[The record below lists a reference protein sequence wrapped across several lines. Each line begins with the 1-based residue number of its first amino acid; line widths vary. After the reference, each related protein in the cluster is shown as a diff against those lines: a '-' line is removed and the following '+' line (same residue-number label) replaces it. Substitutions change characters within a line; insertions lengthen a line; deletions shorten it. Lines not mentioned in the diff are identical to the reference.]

1 MLAKQA
7 YHLIMENENG
17 LFAPQYRDED
27 AARAHL
33 EKIRWPDGPVCPHC
47 GVINEATKL
56 EPHAGSKNGV
66 RKGVYQCNDCRKQFT
81 ITVGTIFED
90 SHVPLHK
97 WLLAI
102 HLMCSS
108 KKGISAHQLMRNL
121 ELGSY
126 RTAWFMAHR
135 IRWALTQDPI
145 KEALDGIVE
154 VDECYIGGKVRTIP
168 QTVKPGERPK
178 DRASGFDNKA
188 PVVSVLQRGGKVRSH
203 CVEKVTA
210 KNIRPIIEEMVSPN
224 AHLMADTSS
233 VLESAGATRQH
244 SQVNHR
250 AEEYVRYQDNV
261 CITTNSVESYFALLK
276 RGNYGVY
283 HHWGKKYMPQYLRE
297 FDWRYNVRTVPD
309 IERTVLLMKAV
320 GGKRLY
326 LKPPNQNQPNLSK
339 PSAKNPSRDST
350 ALPH

>member
-1 MLAKQA
+1 MKNTGLLAPEYK
-7 YHLIMENENG
+7 
-17 LFAPQYRDED
+17 DED

-47 GVINEATKL
+47 GVINQATKL
-56 EPHAGSKNGV
+56 EPHADSKNGV

-90 SHVPLHK
+90 SHIPLHK

-135 IRWALTQDPI
+135 IRWALTQEPI
-145 KEALDGIVE
+145 KEALTGIVE
-154 VDECYIGGKVRTIP
+154 VDETYIGGKLRVGPYST
-168 QTVKPGERPK
+168 KPGQRPR
-178 DRASGFDNKA
+178 DLPAPTSNKA
-188 PVVSVLQRGGKVRSH
+188 PVVSVLQRGGKIRSH
-203 CVEKVTA
+203 FVEKVSA

-224 AHLMADTSS
+224 AHLMTDTSS
-233 VLESAGATRQH
+233 VLESASSIRQH
-244 SQVNHR
+244 PQVNHSIG
-250 AEEYVRYQDNV
+250 EHVRHQDDV
-261 CITTNSVESYFALLK
+261 WISTNSVESYFAILK

-283 HHWGKKYMPQYLRE
+283 HHWGKKYMPQYLRG

-309 IERTVLLMKAV
+309 GERTGLLMKAV
-320 GGKRLY
+320 GG
-326 LKPPNQNQPNLSK
+326 
-339 PSAKNPSRDST
+339 
-350 ALPH
+350 